1 MKNINGLG
9 VEKIKDIRKRL
20 FIVTTLFTLAA
31 CGIGNETQENEKQED
46 LTSEVEN
53 DQQEDTTEDAQEDSE
68 EETEQSNEESED
80 TNNETEITNAETSE
94 FQWLLDELNGK
105 SFIFS
110 SGVGAWRTAFTFT
123 DKGEFYGK
131 YSDANGPEISVNE
144 FEGQFDIIEEVD
156 EVTYLLELVHIEVT
170 SETGTEEAD
179 GDMTIVYVESP
190 YGFDD
195 GSDVFELYLPFKQ
208 KNEVTEDYLGWAY
221 GQRNNEYEF
230 LNSFGLYNRVH
241 GYGMEELLN

>member
-1 MKNINGLG
+1 M
-9 VEKIKDIRKRL
+9 EKIKNITKTL

-68 EETEQSNEESED
+68 EETEQSNEESEG

-110 SGVGAWRTAFTFT
+110 SGAGAWRTIFTFT
-123 DKGEFYGK
+123 ENGEFFGE
-131 YSDANGPEISVNE
+131 YSDANGPEISVSE
-144 FEGQFDIIEEVD
+144 FEGQFDIIEEID

-170 SETGTEEAD
+170 SVTGTEEAD
-179 GDMTIVYVESP
+179 GDMTIIYVEEP
-190 YGFDD
+190 HGFQS
-195 GSDVFELYLPFKQ
+195 GSDIFELYLPYKQ

-230 LNSFGLYNRVH
+230 LNSFGLYNRAH
-241 GYGMEELLN
+241 GFGMEELLD

>member
-1 MKNINGLG
+1 M
-9 VEKIKDIRKRL
+9 EKIKNIIKSL

-31 CGIGNETQENEKQED
+31 CGIDNETQENVEKED
-46 LTSEVEN
+46 VTSEVEN
-53 DQQEDTTEDAQEDSE
+53 NQQEETIEDAE
-68 EETEQSNEESED
+68 EESEQSNEESED
-80 TNNETEITNAETSE
+80 TNNEEVSNVETKE
-94 FQWLLDELNGK
+94 FQTLLNELNGK

-110 SGVGAWRTAFTFT
+110 SGAGAWRTIFTFT
-123 DKGEFYGK
+123 ENGEFFGK

-156 EVTYLLELVHIEVT
+156 EVTYLLELVHIEVL

-230 LNSFGLYNRVH
+230 LNSFGLYNRAH
-241 GYGMEELLN
+241 GFGMEELLD

>member
-1 MKNINGLG
+1 MNSIIHITKNLLIL
-9 VEKIKDIRKRL
+9 
-20 FIVTTLFTLAA
+20 TTLFTLTA
-31 CGIGNETQENEKQED
+31 CGFNNESSENEEQEEA
-46 LTSEVEN
+46 TSELNEN
-53 DQQEDTTEDAQEDSE
+53 IKEDSIKE
-68 EETEQSNEESED
+68 DGEKTEQSSEESAKE
-80 TNNETEITNAETSE
+80 EAISAAENSD

-110 SGVGAWRTAFTFT
+110 SGAGAWRTIFTFT
-123 DKGEFYGK
+123 ENGEFFGK
-131 YSDANGPEISVNE
+131 YSDANGPEISVSE

-179 GDMTIVYVESP
+179 GDMTIIYVEEP
-190 YGFDD
+190 HGFQS
-195 GSDVFELYLPFKQ
+195 GSDIFELYLPYKQ

-230 LNSFGLYNRVH
+230 LNSFGLYNRAH
-241 GYGMEELLN
+241 GFGMEELLD